1 MTVATDEPA
10 DPMFG
15 DAPTGNRLPVA
26 APNGDPLSGDAPTGD
41 PRSGDAPTGEGR
53 TDPLSG
59 GAPTGE
65 GQTDALS
72 GGLDDVVTLRWPADA
87 SRRHELIDQGRAR
100 LVVVAPGERPPDA
113 PDGLEDWIRDAA
125 DPVEVFVRKERLRR
139 RQAARAPAVLDG
151 DGLLHRGP
159 HWVALTSRELPAATR
174 LLARPGALVP
184 RAELLGVTYPEV
196 VSDEHRRLDTLMRR
210 LHRRIAP
217 LGLAVHCVR
226 AGGFLLEVGELP
238 A

>member
-15 DAPTGNRLPVA
+15 DAPTGDPPSA
-26 APNGDPLSGDAPTGD
+26 AGRTGSLSGGFGDAPTGD
-41 PRSGDAPTGEGR
+41 PRSAAGR
-53 TDPLSG
+53 TDWLSG
-59 GAPTGE
+59 GF
-65 GQTDALS
+65 
-72 GGLDDVVTLRWPADA
+72 DDVATLRWPADA
-87 SRRHELIDQGRAR
+87 SRRRELIDQGRAR

-159 HWVALTSRELPAATR
+159 HWVALTPRELPAATR

-184 RAELLGVTYPEV
+184 RAELLGVSYPEV
-196 VSDEHRRLDTLMRR
+196 VRDEHRRLDTLMRR